1 MYSIEIRPSGYLLTF
16 QGFIDGAEMSAWAKE
31 SRNHLSKQVG
41 SFGVIVDMRQLR
53 PLPVESQKI
62 MAETQALYKQ
72 KGMQR
77 SAVVL
82 DNALT
87 TTQFRRLAKESGIDA
102 WERYIDATVTPKWSE
117 AAVKWVRD
125 GIEPPA

>member
-1 MYSIEIRPSGYLLTF
+1 
-16 QGFIDGAEMSAWAKE
+16 
-31 SRNHLSKQVG
+31 
-41 SFGVIVDMRQLR
+41 
-53 PLPVESQKI
+53 

-87 TTQFRRLAKESGIDA
+87 TTQFRRIAKESGIDA
-102 WERYIDATVTPKWSE
+102 WERYIDANLTPKWSE